1 MSQTPDATLANL
13 KRTIDK
19 NGMILRG
26 AYLIA
31 DARLGAAGVVQQ
43 GAVAIAGDTVVDTG
57 PFAALQPKYPSAR
70 ILSNGCQ
77 LLLPGLVDAHS
88 HGRGLSPIQKG
99 VRNDFLENALFDWAR
114 GTVLA
119 PELSAALC
127 AWRHLR
133 SGCTLLHHNGFDD
146 DGDEGARCAHVAIR
160 TYLATGIRLAFS
172 PGVRDESKLV
182 MGGEEFVATLPAEL
196 GDAVRPL
203 VFFDKE
209 AFADAYFRLFDE
221 LYDAYDGDDTKIL
234 LAPSW
239 AHGASEAFMRRV
251 RAVADRRGG
260 VMIHMHLLQS
270 PVHKAWGRRRHKKP
284 TVFWLDDLGLVA
296 EDCAYGHAI
305 HVTEPEI
312 ALMGRRR
319 VTATSHP
326 SCNFHMRN
334 GITPVMLL
342 RAAGVNVAM
351 GLDDKTINDDE
362 DAVMELRMMHKVHR
376 LDTYELTSPPL
387 GAYEALEIATVNGAK
402 AAGFAGRTGALLPG
416 MKADAILV
424 DLDRVARDPWIDPQF
439 DIADAFVE
447 RAMGSDVATV
457 VVGGKVVIE
466 DRRPLTIDV
475 DGLYRE
481 IRAFCAKGL
490 TPEQRARA
498 DLLARVK
505 PHAQAW
511 YAGWHDGLVDRPFYR
526 VNSRG

>member
-1 MSQTPDATLANL
+1 MTE
-13 KRTIDK
+13 TI
-19 NGMILRG
+19 ILRG
-26 AYLIA
+26 AYA
-31 DARLGAAGVVQQ
+31 VTDPRLGPAGVIPEA
-43 GAVAIAGDTVVDTG
+43 AVVIHAGIVAETG
-57 PFAALQPKYPSAR
+57 PFAATAPKYPGAQV
-70 ILSNGCQ
+70 IGDGTQ

-99 VRNDFLENALFDWAR
+99 VHNDFLENALFDWAYMP
-114 GTVLA
+114 LLP
-119 PELSAALC
+119 PELTASLC
-127 AWRHLR
+127 ALRHLR

-146 DGDEGARCAHVAIR
+146 DGPEGARRAHVAIK
-160 TYLATGIRLAFS
+160 TYLSIGIRLAFS
-172 PGVRDESKLV
+172 PGVRDESKLA
-182 MGGEEFVATLPAEL
+182 MGGEEFVATLPADL
-196 GDAVRPL
+196 RVAARPF

-209 AFADAYFRLFDE
+209 AFLDQYFRLFDD
-221 LYDAYDGDDTKIL
+221 LFDAYNNEDTRIL

-239 AHGASEAFMRRV
+239 AHGASEAFLRRV
-251 RAVADRRGG
+251 RSKAEELGG
-260 VMIHMHLLQS
+260 VMVHMHLLQS
-270 PVHKAWGRRRHKKP
+270 PVQKAYGLRRHGKP
-284 TVFWLDDLGLVA
+284 TVFWLDDLGLVDSNVA
-296 EDCAYGHAI
+296 FGHAI
-305 HVTEPEI
+305 HVTEAEI
-312 ALMGRRR
+312 ELMGRRR
-319 VTATSHP
+319 VSVTSHP

-334 GITPVMLL
+334 GMTPVMPL

-402 AAGFAGRTGALLPG
+402 AAGFAGRVGALLPG

-424 DLDRVARDPWIDPQF
+424 DLDRVARDPWIDPQL

-457 VVGGKVVIE
+457 VIGGKVVVE

-475 DGLYRE
+475 DGLFRE

-498 DLLARVK
+498 DLLARIK
-505 PHAQAW
+505 PYAQAW
-511 YAGWHDGLVDRPFYR
+511 YAGWHDGLVDRPFYA
-526 VNSRG
+526 VNSRV